1 MCQTLPIKAAIDKGV
16 YIMQIQNGE
25 WMTAGQFAEKAGV
38 TKRTIQFYDK
48 IGLLQPSHKTDSGH
62 RYYKKQDL
70 ARLQRI
76 LTLKYIGLTIDE
88 IRGMMHRDGL
98 EEDLKESLRVQS
110 TIIGQKME
118 HLRLVQKTLKETL
131 SLLESLDIGHKE
143 KAEKAGNNESNPEW
157 ELFASII
164 RVVNQEYESAFNLQT
179 RIGLHD
185 KFSVNQYKWHHW
197 LFDQLQILKRGRILE
212 LGCGDGALWQR
223 NAERIPKDWN
233 VTLTDLSEGML
244 SDARD
249 SLENILPLS
258 RFRFTSADARSIPF
272 PDASYDAV
280 FANHMLYHVSERHQS
295 LKEIRRVLKPGGML
309 FASTMGTNHMK
320 EIKEYL
326 SEINPHY
333 DFGRQDFACE
343 FGLDNGASQLDA
355 AGFVNIRIQRYED
368 ALKVTDPKPLI
379 AYIRTTP
386 GGRENLTDSR
396 VAKLESILNAKIRD
410 EGAVHI
416 TKEVGL
422 FVASRK

>member
-1 MCQTLPIKAAIDKGV
+1 MQTR
-16 YIMQIQNGE
+16 NGE

-38 TKRTIQFYDK
+38 TKRTIQYYDK
-48 IGLLQPSHKTDSGH
+48 IELLQPSHRTGSGH
-62 RYYKKQDL
+62 RYYTKQDF

-88 IRGMMHRDGL
+88 IRGMIHRDGH

-131 SLLESLDIGHKE
+131 SLLESLDIGDE
-143 KAEKAGNNESNPEW
+143 EEAGITTVSNESNPAW
-157 ELFASII
+157 ELFASVI

-179 RIGLHD
+179 RISLHD
-185 KFSVNQYKWHHW
+185 EFSVNRYKWHHW
-197 LFDQLQILKRGRILE
+197 LFDQLLILKQGRILE

-223 NAERIPKDWN
+223 NADRIPEDWD

-244 SDARD
+244 SDATDR
-249 SLENILPLS
+249 LANTVPLS
-258 RFRFTSADARSIPF
+258 RFRFTPADARSIPF
-272 PDASYDAV
+272 PDASFDAV

-320 EIKEYL
+320 EIKGFL
-326 SEINPHY
+326 SELNPHY
-333 DFGRQDFACE
+333 DLGRQDFACE
-343 FGLDNGASQLDA
+343 FGLENGADQLEA
-355 AGFVNIRIQRYED
+355 AGFMNIRIKRYED
-368 ALKVTDPKPLI
+368 ALQVTDSKPLI

-396 VAKLESILNAKIRD
+396 VTKLESMLNAKILD
-410 EGAVHI
+410 EGAVCI

-422 FVASRK
+422 FVAFRK